1 MVGGWLERPWRA
13 PGLEPAL
20 QQLAEAERAARSA
33 VDHAMVERPT
43 DAEGIARLA
52 KDWLEANDRLAEA
65 IRERNARTGGP
76 RAAREPPAPR

>member
-52 KDWLEANDRLAEA
+52 KDWLE
-65 IRERNARTGGP
+65 RERSACGGNP
-76 RAAREPPAPR
+76 RAER